1 MLFILSL
8 WPPGGQGGGPPR
20 QNGEKLVLQTQKHFS
35 PDMLYVDNFIGEEY
49 KFMSL
54 SRIAPLEFRGGRGGG
69 GKQEEKHIFI
79 FFFRTIGHISIKLD
93 GDDF

>member
-1 MLFILSL
+1 MLFMLSL

-20 QNGEKLVLQTQKHFS
+20 QDGEKLVLQTQKHFS

-54 SRIAPLEFRGGRGGG
+54 SRIAPLEFRGG
-69 GKQEEKHIFI
+69 GKQGEKHIFT

>member
-1 MLFILSL
+1 MLFMLSL
-8 WPPGGQGGGPPR
+8 WPPGGPGGGPPR

-69 GKQEEKHIFI
+69 GGVNKRKNTYSSSSSEP
-79 FFFRTIGHISIKLD
+79 
-93 GDDF
+93 

>member
-1 MLFILSL
+1 MLFMLSL

-54 SRIAPLEFRGGRGGG
+54 SRIAPLEFRSGRGGG
-69 GKQEEKHIFI
+69 GKQGEKHIFT
-79 FFFRTIGHISIKLD
+79 FFRTSGRISPKH
-93 GDDF
+93 DFNPIV